1 MHIREVAPTE
11 LACCMRSCVRPVRL
25 IQSWLRRKRARSQR
39 CSFESPSVA
48 YDSPEHCQSTKHGS
62 TSNRTTSQKIKVRV
76 YPITCPLCK
85 GLVTNERMGVTADVR
100 VRNMGTIS
108 CRPRTP
114 TRRSSATTR
123 AEHLHFATLHVSS
136 FWSHCN
142 RFSKSLSQPSIPSST
157 DLTHVKRQARGGAL
171 PWRQFQRPSD
181 GLFLPDTRDR
191 SRLP

>member
-85 GLVTNERMGVTADVR
+85 GLVTSERMGGTADVR

-108 CRPRTP
+108 CRPRTRVCHNLTQACVISEYHYIQRFP
-114 TRRSSATTR
+114 LRSLTR
-123 AEHLHFATLHVSS
+123 AMH
-136 FWSHCN
+136 
-142 RFSKSLSQPSIPSST
+142 
-157 DLTHVKRQARGGAL
+157 
-171 PWRQFQRPSD
+171 
-181 GLFLPDTRDR
+181 
-191 SRLP
+191 

>member
-1 MHIREVAPTE
+1 MYIREVAPTE

-85 GLVTNERMGVTADVR
+85 GLVTSERMGGTADVR

-108 CRPRTP
+108 CRPF
-114 TRRSSATTR
+114 TTGNTKLMCFCLQFGR
-123 AEHLHFATLHVSS
+123 
-136 FWSHCN
+136 N
-142 RFSKSLSQPSIPSST
+142 MK
-157 DLTHVKRQARGGAL
+157 QARTVRNL
-171 PWRQFQRPSD
+171 RPNS
-181 GLFLPDTRDR
+181 
-191 SRLP
+191 

>member
-25 IQSWLRRKRARSQR
+25 IQSWLLRKRARSQR

-85 GLVTNERMGVTADVR
+85 GLVTSERMGGTADVR

-108 CRPRTP
+108 SGPFSHRPTSGPHGPLGASAAPGAPPGRECSTP
-114 TRRSSATTR
+114 A
-123 AEHLHFATLHVSS
+123 
-136 FWSHCN
+136 
-142 RFSKSLSQPSIPSST
+142 
-157 DLTHVKRQARGGAL
+157 
-171 PWRQFQRPSD
+171 
-181 GLFLPDTRDR
+181 PDTPVF
-191 SRLP
+191 LTL

>member
-11 LACCMRSCVRPVRL
+11 LACCMRSCVRLVRL

-85 GLVTNERMGVTADVR
+85 GLVTSERMGGTADVR
-100 VRNMGTIS
+100 VRNMGTIEY
-108 CRPRTP
+108 RPDVTIWRLDPVSHNAQLYTIVGRSDMWSSLTLKLGVRTW
-114 TRRSSATTR
+114 SAHTHARHSAGR
-123 AEHLHFATLHVSS
+123 ARIRCAHLAY
-136 FWSHCN
+136 
-142 RFSKSLSQPSIPSST
+142 P
-157 DLTHVKRQARGGAL
+157 
-171 PWRQFQRPSD
+171 
-181 GLFLPDTRDR
+181 
-191 SRLP
+191 

>member
-1 MHIREVAPTE
+1 MYIREVAPTE

-85 GLVTNERMGVTADVR
+85 GLVTSERMGGTADVR

-108 CRPRTP
+108 CRPFNPFPDPGNRLCAP
-114 TRRSSATTR
+114 LARR
-123 AEHLHFATLHVSS
+123 HV
-136 FWSHCN
+136 
-142 RFSKSLSQPSIPSST
+142 PSG
-157 DLTHVKRQARGGAL
+157 RQGRGGVARWSL
-171 PWRQFQRPSD
+171 
-181 GLFLPDTRDR
+181 
-191 SRLP
+191 

>member
-1 MHIREVAPTE
+1 MHVRELAPTE

-85 GLVTNERMGVTADVR
+85 GLVTSERMGGTADVR

-108 CRPRTP
+108 CRPRISDLLCAACDMVVIYGSRRVFSLFSHLFVPLLLLSLKVNRWWRVVCALP
-114 TRRSSATTR
+114 TQLA
-123 AEHLHFATLHVSS
+123 LHGAAAVRL
-136 FWSHCN
+136 CG
-142 RFSKSLSQPSIPSST
+142 RPSSP
-157 DLTHVKRQARGGAL
+157 RARGSL
-171 PWRQFQRPSD
+171 
-181 GLFLPDTRDR
+181 
-191 SRLP
+191 

>member
-48 YDSPEHCQSTKHGS
+48 YDSPEHCQSTEHGS

-85 GLVTNERMGVTADVR
+85 GLVTSERMGGTADVR

-108 CRPRTP
+108 CRPRTQ
-114 TRRSSATTR
+114 TVYCSWGAFLERRGRMLEEQFRTDASV
-123 AEHLHFATLHVSS
+123 LHRMKKT
-136 FWSHCN
+136 C
-142 RFSKSLSQPSIPSST
+142 
-157 DLTHVKRQARGGAL
+157 
-171 PWRQFQRPSD
+171 QFD
-181 GLFLPDTRDR
+181 N
-191 SRLP
+191 